1 MPDSEGE
8 GKVEAILYLCF
19 MRYITEIETAEEHSS
34 FATLRMNGIVR
45 NRLLGQNLV
54 LNPKESV
61 TDDFA
66 ACDIIIEPLYLTNVL
81 TPKVPCVKRRAFIK
95 NH

>member
-1 MPDSEGE
+1 M
-8 GKVEAILYLCF
+8 AILFSLIYIPVYLCF
-19 MRYITEIETAEEHSS
+19 YALYYGSRSGTEEYSS

-61 TDDFA
+61 TDDFG

>member
-1 MPDSEGE
+1 
-8 GKVEAILYLCF
+8 
-19 MRYITEIETAEEHSS
+19 
-34 FATLRMNGIVR
+34 MNGIVR

-81 TPKVPCVKRRAFIK
+81 TPKVFTVAIPEVLS
-95 NH
+95 